1 MPTNLY
7 GPGDNYSSDNSHV
20 MASLLKKFIL
30 AKRNNI
36 KEITC
41 WGTGRPLREF
51 LHVNDLAKAC
61 IHALEK
67 WNPDDYHSPL
77 DNYGEKLLYLNVGSG
92 EEVSIRSLVKKI
104 ALLTNF
110 DGKIIWDKNKPDGT
124 FRKNLDTSRFK
135 SIGWEPK
142 INLDEGISMEINNI
156 ENALNNKSDKGK
168 SLKTFLILI
177 CN

>member
-1 MPTNLY
+1 M
-7 GPGDNYSSDNSHV
+7 
-20 MASLLKKFIL
+20 
-30 AKRNNI
+30 
-36 KEITC
+36 
-41 WGTGRPLREF
+41 
-51 LHVNDLAKAC
+51 
-61 IHALEK
+61 
-67 WNPDDYHSPL
+67 
-77 DNYGEKLLYLNVGSG
+77 
-92 EEVSIRSLVKKI
+92 VKKI

-168 SLKTFLILI
+168 SLKNFF
-177 CN
+177 